1 MTKKPTIKWLDRSVL
16 TLPFHLVLC
25 TSPKRF
31 HEVMDFMQVP
41 ATARDTFPAKAAKGQ
56 TGGWVS
62 MFEKEGDLDICVV
75 CVVPTPGDAA
85 TSLSVIAH
93 EAVHVWQNAK
103 QKISKDHDVGREPEA
118 YAIQAIY
125 DTLVGEFARQVPNA
139 AKPPAPR
146 RAAKRTRRTAQ

>member
-1 MTKKPTIKWLDRSVL
+1 MKKSTIKWLDRSIL

-25 TSPKRF
+25 TSQKRF
-31 HEVMDFMQVP
+31 TELMDWMHVP

-62 MFEKEGDLDICVV
+62 MFEKDGDLDICMV
-75 CVVPTPGDAA
+75 CVIPTPGDAA

-103 QKISKDHDVGREPEA
+103 QKISKDHDVGSEPEA

-125 DTLVGEFARQVPNA
+125 DTLMEEFARQVPNA
-139 AKPPAPR
+139 AKPKAPR
-146 RAAKRTRRTAQ
+146 RAVKRTRRRAR